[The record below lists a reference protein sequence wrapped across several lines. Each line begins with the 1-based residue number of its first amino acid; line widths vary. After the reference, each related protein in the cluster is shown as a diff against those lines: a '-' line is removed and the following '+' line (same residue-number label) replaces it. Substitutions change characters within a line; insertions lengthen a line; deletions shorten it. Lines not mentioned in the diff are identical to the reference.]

1 MEKTK
6 NAISFFLFARARLIA
21 FFISDVDITIYYI
34 DVHKERDV
42 DLFFNLSCV
51 FIIWMQ
57 V

>member
-1 MEKTK
+1 MKKTK
-6 NAISFFLFARARLIA
+6 NAISSFFARARVIA

-42 DLFFNLSCV
+42 DLFFNISCV

>member
-6 NAISFFLFARARLIA
+6 NAISFSLFARARLIA

-42 DLFFNLSCV
+42 DLFFNISCV
-51 FIIWMQ
+51 LIIWMQ

>member
-21 FFISDVDITIYYI
+21 LFISDVDITIYYI

-51 FIIWMQ
+51 FII
-57 V
+57 